1 MRPDGYLAEGGVAFG
16 VGGFFIRPCG
26 GSLAGNDR
34 NLMVAAGGLDHM
46 GQGAQ
51 HIFLSQHLDQRPF
64 ELVRY
69 QVASLWIG
77 PFF

>member
-1 MRPDGYLAEGGVAFG
+1 MRPDGHLAEGGVAFG
-16 VGGFFIRPCG
+16 VGGFFIRPCS
-26 GSLAGNDR
+26 GSFAGNNR

-51 HIFLSQHLDQRPF
+51 HIFLGKHLDQRPF
-64 ELVRY
+64 EFVRY
-69 QVASLWIG
+69 EVAALGIG